1 MTSAPVLRS
10 LNSLLPQLISPS
22 DTVRLALLAGPKD
35 GSSASVF
42 YEVWEPGG
50 SQPVNSHPDS
60 VEIFV
65 ILSGM
70 GTAISDEHTVD
81 LVAGDTLILPIGS
94 HHRITNTSTTERL
107 YAVTIMVSDRG
118 ASDSVGFA
126 DLVSAGVPT
135 TWDSTD
141 QAVLGAFS

>member
-1 MTSAPVLRS
+1 MTPPPIHRS
-10 LNSLLPQLISPS
+10 LGDVVPTLISPQ
-22 DTVRLALLAGPKD
+22 DTVKLAMLAGPQD
-35 GSSASVF
+35 ASSASVF

-65 ILSGM
+65 ILSGT
-70 GTAISDEHTVD
+70 GIAVSDEHTVD
-81 LVAGDTLILPIGS
+81 LNAGDTLVLSPRS
-94 HHRITNTSTTERL
+94 HHRIINSSDTQRL

-118 ASDSVGFA
+118 ALDTGGFA
-126 DLVSAGVPT
+126 DLVSAGTPT

-141 QAVLGAFS
+141 LKALGTPS